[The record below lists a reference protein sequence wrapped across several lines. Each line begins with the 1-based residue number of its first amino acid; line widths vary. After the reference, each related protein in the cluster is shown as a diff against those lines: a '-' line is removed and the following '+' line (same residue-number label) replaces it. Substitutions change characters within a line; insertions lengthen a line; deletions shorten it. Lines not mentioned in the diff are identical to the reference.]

1 MFSSFIRTVTVGFG
15 IAPNLRGVF
24 SGSWAVTTGEES
36 HLALK
41 IFYEYIIAPVYKFV
55 NRKPEFIHNR
65 LTV

>member
-41 IFYEYIIAPVYKFV
+41 IFYEYIVALMSEVVKGIS
-55 NRKPEFIHNR
+55 
-65 LTV
+65 T